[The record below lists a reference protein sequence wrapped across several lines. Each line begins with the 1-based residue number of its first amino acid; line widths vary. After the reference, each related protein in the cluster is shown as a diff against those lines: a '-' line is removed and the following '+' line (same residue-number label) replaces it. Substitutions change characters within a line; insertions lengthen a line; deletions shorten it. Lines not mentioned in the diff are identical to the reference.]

1 MLGEPAVTYVHY
13 DDYSASEDNRNTID
27 LQLPASDDY
36 SLEDSTVL
44 QVGRYCRP
52 REPNFAT
59 VDSVFF
65 IHPPGE
71 LPILLMFQVTR
82 DKDPMM

>member
-13 DDYSASEDNRNTID
+13 DDYSASEDNRDTID

-44 QVGRYCRP
+44 QVGR
-52 REPNFAT
+52 
-59 VDSVFF
+59 
-65 IHPPGE
+65 
-71 LPILLMFQVTR
+71 
-82 DKDPMM
+82 